1 MLQHLFLFVSHINAL
16 IVFLNVSSIS
26 GETISGPQSSHVRE
40 ERAHEQHTHLVQ
52 SHTPT
57 ETSLSTNK
65 SKHTPSLHSHCATP
79 TRRAPR
85 SVAIVHPSSSH
96 LCARSFVGR
105 IYIYI
110 YIHKSGLCS
119 QCANRNLWYTQKHT
133 VRDHFDLRSQASS
146 DPPQCGQVLHST
158 MITST
163 K

>member
-110 YIHKSGLCS
+110 FINPVCVLSVLIGPCGTHKNIQFAITLISEVKHRLTPHN
-119 QCANRNLWYTQKHT
+119 AAKYYTQ
-133 VRDHFDLRSQASS
+133 L
-146 DPPQCGQVLHST
+146 
-158 MITST
+158 
-163 K
+163 